1 MYGRKQ
7 LKIRKVFMQNHNKWM
22 SFMLFG
28 EKLGCHQKPERSFF
42 IKGYQ
47 MPVCAR
53 CSGVFIGYLI
63 AIPLYLWLSISW
75 IVALAGCGIMLFDWG
90 IQAMTRKESTNIRRL
105 ITGIFGGYGIMS
117 VQIKLAAIMLRSIG
131 RRLNSH

>member
-1 MYGRKQ
+1 
-7 LKIRKVFMQNHNKWM
+7 MQNHNKWM

-63 AIPLYLWLSISW
+63 AIPLYLRLSISW

-117 VQIKLAAIMLRSIG
+117 IQIKLAAIMLRSIG

>member
-1 MYGRKQ
+1 
-7 LKIRKVFMQNHNKWM
+7 MQNYNKWM

-63 AIPLYLWLSISW
+63 AIPLYLRLSISW

-117 VQIKLAAIMLRSIG
+117 IQIKLAAIMLRSIG